1 MLGFDSQNK
10 VMITMDI
17 NQRLQEFIESE
28 GKSCSFVPELITS
41 LAVHG

>member
-1 MLGFDSQNK
+1 MNSI
-10 VMITMDI
+10 VE
-17 NQRLQEFIESE
+17 RLQEFMECE